1 MEYKSGLGWYLDMVR
16 VEAEEHLKA
25 GEITENEYIQTLHQL
40 GSVEALLNRPSPT
53 AQTTGDKHYLN
64 TYNAASK

>member
-25 GEITENEYIQTLHQL
+25 GEITENEYMETLHQL
-40 GSVEALLNRPSPT
+40 GSVEAILNRPCPT
-53 AQTTGDKHYLN
+53 T
-64 TYNAASK
+64 

>member
-25 GEITENEYIQTLHQL
+25 GEITENEYIETLHQL
-40 GSVEALLNRPSPT
+40 GSVEALLNRPSPP
-53 AQTTGDKHYLN
+53 AQTARDKHYLT

>member
-25 GEITENEYIQTLHQL
+25 GEITENEYIETLHQL
-40 GSVEALLNRPSPT
+40 GSVEVLLNRPSPT
-53 AQTTGDKHYLN
+53 A
-64 TYNAASK
+64 